1 MICLIDK
8 KIVIEENSYLEK
20 FFEHNRKHEDY
31 IRNRIYIL
39 ASILVVILITSTFV
53 IIKEVNK
60 IEACTYDYKDKLI
73 RFHVIANSDSDKD
86 QKLKLKVRDEVISY
100 LQPKLEN
107 SNSIEESEKII
118 KNEYKTL
125 ENISKKVI
133 SKNGYNYIV
142 KVGLEYSNFPAKQYS
157 SVVLPAGKYKA
168 LRIIIGEGKGKNWW
182 CVMFPPLC
190 FIDDQNGII
199 DEKTDKKLKEVL
211 TEEEYDLIMAKNKNE
226 VKNLEFKFKITEV
239 FQNIF

>member
-1 MICLIDK
+1 MNIKNIG
-8 KIVIEENSYLEK
+8 
-20 FFEHNRKHEDY
+20 
-31 IRNRIYIL
+31 NRIYIL

>member
-1 MICLIDK
+1 MNIK
-8 KIVIEENSYLEK
+8 N
-20 FFEHNRKHEDY
+20 

-39 ASILVVILITSTFV
+39 ASILVVVLITSTFV

-86 QKLKLKVRDEVISY
+86 QKLKLKVRDEVRTY

>member
-1 MICLIDK
+1 MNIK
-8 KIVIEENSYLEK
+8 N
-20 FFEHNRKHEDY
+20 

-39 ASILVVILITSTFV
+39 ASILVVVLITSTFV

-211 TEEEYDLIMAKNKNE
+211 TEEEYDLIMAKNKSE

>member
-1 MICLIDK
+1 MNIK
-8 KIVIEENSYLEK
+8 N
-20 FFEHNRKHEDY
+20 

-190 FIDDQNGII
+190 FVDDQNGII

-211 TEEEYDLIMAKNKNE
+211 TEEERSEERRVGKECRSRWSPYH
-226 VKNLEFKFKITEV
+226 
-239 FQNIF
+239 

>member
-1 MICLIDK
+1 MNIK
-8 KIVIEENSYLEK
+8 N
-20 FFEHNRKHEDY
+20 

-39 ASILVVILITSTFV
+39 ASILVVVLITSTFV

-168 LRIIIGEGKGKNWW
+168 LRIIIGEGKPKNWW

>member
-1 MICLIDK
+1 MNIK
-8 KIVIEENSYLEK
+8 N
-20 FFEHNRKHEDY
+20 

-133 SKNGYNYIV
+133 SKNGYNYTV
-142 KVGLEYSNFPAKQYS
+142 KVGLEYSNFPARQYS

-239 FQNIF
+239 FQNIS

>member
-1 MICLIDK
+1 MNIK
-8 KIVIEENSYLEK
+8 N
-20 FFEHNRKHEDY
+20 

-133 SKNGYNYIV
+133 SKNGYNYTV
-142 KVGLEYSNFPAKQYS
+142 KVGLEYSNFPARQYS
-157 SVVLPAGKYKA
+157 SVVLTAGKYKA
-168 LRIIIGEGKGKNWW
+168 FRIIIGEGKGKKWW

>member
-1 MICLIDK
+1 MNIK
-8 KIVIEENSYLEK
+8 N
-20 FFEHNRKHEDY
+20 

-39 ASILVVILITSTFV
+39 ASILVVVLITSTFV

-133 SKNGYNYIV
+133 SKNGYNYTV

-182 CVMFPPLC
+182 CVMFPPL
-190 FIDDQNGII
+190 FFVDDQNGII

>member
-1 MICLIDK
+1 M
-8 KIVIEENSYLEK
+8 
-20 FFEHNRKHEDY
+20 
-31 IRNRIYIL
+31 
-39 ASILVVILITSTFV
+39 
-53 IIKEVNK
+53 
-60 IEACTYDYKDKLI
+60 
-73 RFHVIANSDSDKD
+73 
-86 QKLKLKVRDEVISY
+86 ISY

-133 SKNGYNYIV
+133 SKNGYNYTV

>member
-1 MICLIDK
+1 MNIK
-8 KIVIEENSYLEK
+8 N
-20 FFEHNRKHEDY
+20 

-39 ASILVVILITSTFV
+39 ASILVVVLITSTFV

-168 LRIIIGEGKGKNWW
+168 LRIIIGEGKRKTWW

-190 FIDDQNGII
+190 FVDDQNGII

-211 TEEEYDLIMAKNKNE
+211 TEEEYDLIMAKNKSE

>member
-1 MICLIDK
+1 MNIK
-8 KIVIEENSYLEK
+8 N
-20 FFEHNRKHEDY
+20 

-39 ASILVVILITSTFV
+39 ASILVVVLITSTFV

-190 FIDDQNGII
+190 FVDDQNGII

-211 TEEEYDLIMAKNKNE
+211 TEEEYDLIMAKNKSE

>member
-1 MICLIDK
+1 MNIK
-8 KIVIEENSYLEK
+8 N
-20 FFEHNRKHEDY
+20 

-86 QKLKLKVRDEVISY
+86 QKLKLKDEVISY